1 MAELLDEKGI
11 EERLAALPAW
21 RRDGG
26 AIRRTYRFKGFG
38 AAFGFM
44 ARAAIA
50 AERMNHHPEWSN
62 SYGKVEVSLTTHDK
76 GGLTTL
82 DFDLAGRMDEAAGA
96 TGLKEG
102 E

>member
-1 MAELLDEKGI
+1 MAELLTEAEIG
-11 EERLAALPAW
+11 EMMATVPAW
-21 RRDGG
+21 SRDGG
-26 AIRRTYRFKGFG
+26 AIRREYRFKGFG

-62 SYGKVEVSLTTHDK
+62 TYNRVEVRLTTHDK

-82 DFDLAGRMDEAAGA
+82 DFDLARRMDAAAGG

>member
-1 MAELLDEKGI
+1 MAELLAEAEV
-11 EERLAALPAW
+11 EELMATVPEW

-26 AIRRTYRFKGFG
+26 AIRRDFRFKGFG

-44 ARAAIA
+44 TRVAMA
-50 AERMNHHPEWSN
+50 AEKMNHHPEWSN
-62 SYGKVEVSLTTHDK
+62 TYNRVEVRLTTHDK
-76 GGLTTL
+76 GGLTAL
-82 DFDLAGRMDEAAGA
+82 DFDLARRMDAVAAG

>member
-1 MAELLDEKGI
+1 MAELLAEAEI
-11 EERLAALPAW
+11 EEQMAAIPDW
-21 RRDGG
+21 TRDGG

-44 ARAAIA
+44 SRAALA

-62 SYGKVEVSLTTHDK
+62 TYNQVDVRLTTHDK
-76 GGLTTL
+76 GGLTML
-82 DFDLAGRMDEAAGA
+82 DFDLARRMDAAAGG

-102 E
+102 